1 MGSSNGEGRVKR
13 VAYIGRMLR
22 LVKRRETLDETKGLV
37 MDENWGWEKGWGWE
51 EVEEVRHVTYF
62 IY

>member
-1 MGSSNGEGRVKR
+1 MKR